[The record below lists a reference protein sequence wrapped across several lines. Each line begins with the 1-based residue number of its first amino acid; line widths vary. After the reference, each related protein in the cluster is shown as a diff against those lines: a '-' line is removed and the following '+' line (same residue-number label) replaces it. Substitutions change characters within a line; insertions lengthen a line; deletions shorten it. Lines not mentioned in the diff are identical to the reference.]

1 MRTSL
6 NNIKAIED
14 HLFGYNAPGDAL
26 VFEARLILSS
36 SLRDEVQQQ
45 QNTYKVI
52 RQYSRKQLKAEIAAV
67 QEKLTTQ
74 PAHQGFMQRIIN
86 LFKKS

>member
-14 HLFGYNAPGDAL
+14 HLLGYNAPGDAL
-26 VFEARLILSS
+26 VFEARMILSS
-36 SLRDEVQQQ
+36 NLRDDVQQQ
-45 QNTYKVI
+45 QNTYAVI
-52 RQYSRKQLKAEIAAV
+52 KQYSRKQLKAEIAAV
-67 QEKLTTQ
+67 QHKLETEQ
-74 PAHQGFMQRIIN
+74 AHQGFLERIIN

>member
-14 HLFGYNAPGDAL
+14 HLFGYNTPGDVL
-26 VFEARLILSS
+26 VFEARMILSS
-36 SLRDEVQQQ
+36 GLRDEVQQQ
-45 QNTYKVI
+45 EKTYKVI

-67 QEKLTTQ
+67 QEKLTTE
-74 PAHQGFMQRIIN
+74 PEHRGFMQHIIN
-86 LFKKS
+86 LFKKY

>member
-14 HLFGYNAPGDAL
+14 HLFGLSTPGDSL
-26 VFEARLILSS
+26 VFEARMILSS

-45 QNTYKVI
+45 QNTYAVI
-52 RQYSRKQLKAEIAAV
+52 QQYSRKQLKAEIAAV
-67 QEKLTTQ
+67 QQKLTTE
-74 PAHQGFMQRIIN
+74 PKHQGFMHRMIN
-86 LFKKS
+86 LFKKH